1 MTGDRAV
8 KAPADKREPAAG
20 LKLAI
25 DLGPLLVY
33 LVAYWATKN
42 IVLSTGIF
50 MAATLAAIV
59 GSWITVRRVS
69 AMLLFSG
76 AMVLVFGG
84 LTVWLHDATF
94 IKMKPTVYYLMVAA
108 ILGFGLF
115 TDRPTLKLVL
125 GQAYPGLSDLGWTKL
140 TRNWALFFVA
150 MAIANEAVWR
160 TTSMEF
166 WLGYKLWG
174 AMPATIL
181 FALANVPMLM
191 KHGLTT
197 EKAEDAALPPQG

>member
-1 MTGDRAV
+1 MGGVALKPEKTR
-8 KAPADKREPAAG
+8 REPGPAVR
-20 LKLAI
+20 LAI

-33 LVAYWATKN
+33 LAVYWFTKN
-42 IVLSTGIF
+42 IVLSTAIF
-50 MAATLAAIV
+50 MAATLIAIV
-59 GSWITVRRVS
+59 ISWITTRKVS
-69 AMLLFSG
+69 AMLWFSG

-94 IKMKPTVYYLMVAA
+94 IKMKPTVYYVMVAS
-108 ILGFGLF
+108 ILGFGLW
-115 TDRPTLKLVL
+115 TGRPTLKLVL
-125 GQAYPGLSDLGWTKL
+125 GQAYPGLTDLGWTKL

-150 MAIANEAVWR
+150 MAVANEAVWR
-160 TTSMEF
+160 STSMEF

-181 FALANVPMLM
+181 FALANLPMLM
-191 KHGLTT
+191 KHGLNA